1 MKNHLS
7 FFVLFA
13 FAVCTLTTN
22 SFAEESSMWQKFV
35 NFFNP
40 SPTLEGEGPLY
51 DELKQLDE
59 KIYKTEGKYSRER
72 RPGNKTRLK
81 KEIEKLRAERE
92 ALVQKITAAE
102 KNKASANASANGEAK
117 QASAPKAAKS
127 SSSKEQPKSSSV
139 AEVKAQVNNDAKI
152 STPEIAD
159 AKNPAPAQASPAA
172 SVQASAV
179 AACAADTVIVH
190 DTVTVTDTV
199 VVHDTLYV
207 IVADKPAATDKSKP
221 GAGK

>member
-102 KNKASANASANGEAK
+102 KNKASANANGEAK

-179 AACAADTVIVH
+179 AACAADTVIVR

-207 IVADKPAATDKSKP
+207 IVADKPGATDKSTP